1 MDGKA
6 NKPVLERLS
15 HLVGTKNKLGKAIK
29 GYSKY
34 REANQIA
41 THFSEYLLPVI
52 ASSCALKAQSYSIRH
67 SVYCEELKLE
77 ATRPNRQESDEFD
90 AYSIP
95 CLIRHVSSDTIAGTV
110 RMVRPTLEKKRK
122 GEKKK
127 RKKRENYCPLKKYCM
142 HAITN
147 DALLP
152 TNFERSSICEISRLA
167 IPAHFRRRSMDH
179 FSGAEV
185 GKLNPSTFSQ
195 TELRCFPFI
204 AVGLYLTA
212 TALIIQEGIEH
223 VYVMVEP
230 RLAKNMR
237 LVGIKFKQIG
247 PVIDYHGKRAAHHVD
262 LKALKYGLSGG
273 FAVMR
278 DDIVAKLAQ
287 EY

>member
-15 HLVGTKNKLGKAIK
+15 HLVGTKNKLGKAMK

-52 ASSCALKAQSYSIRH
+52 ASSRALKAQSYSIRH

-77 ATRPNRQESDEFD
+77 ATRPNKQESDEFD

-110 RMVRPTLEKKRK
+110 RMVRPTLES
-122 GEKKK
+122 ELLPI
-127 RKKRENYCPLKKYCM
+127 EKYCM